1 MKSKLLAI
9 AVVLI
14 IVASLTVGCS
24 SGLFEKD
31 GDRDYHQVVAT
42 VQYNQMSE
50 PIYKGDVLVYY
61 SQYAAMYI
69 QYYGMSSEDV
79 VEYFYDT
86 LSKQKLLLL
95 YAKDY
100 LAKNDLGIT
109 DDAAIAKLS
118 NADFLTVDERRYCI
132 EMTNKT
138 FEESWQQL
146 ISDLEKEQSQNQ
158 GTDNDADKE
167 EETDKNEDL
176 PEARPTRSE
185 AAESDEY
192 EDEGLTDENQ
202 LPEKFSDYVNDKISA
217 EEDKT
222 AQKNMQ
228 TALNDLNKN
237 LASSYKDYDYYLNS
251 YYETRILEKYEEM
264 LGESLPEI
272 TDEEIDTYYTKLK
285 NTQISNYVD
294 EAAYSSALSSAS
306 NVIYHTNKGYSQVRS
321 ILLKFS
327 DDQSAVLTNVK
338 ALLEGND
345 TAIENYRALLALGSD
360 VASSSGLGIYE
371 NLADNG
377 IKVNVSNPDYNA
389 DEDELKDAYTD
400 LGVDYRVVLY
410 AMANDI
416 AEKADKLV
424 AAAEAQGIT
433 DAVQLQAVRN
443 YALNEA
449 ITDWLYL
456 VNDDDGMFE
465 SDTYTV
471 TPDGSDSS
479 YVEEYT
485 VLARK
490 LASQGAGSYYDAT
503 ATSFTEG
510 VKLSYTVD
518 EGKTPTALLEQANGK
533 KYSISSEVVKSTDSK
548 GEELS
553 TTVYTLKTEEGNE
566 ISFIVNDYGIHVV
579 FVKSL
584 YVDESQSENIVE
596 VKDENG
602 EVKGYLLGLDYR
614 FSESVEVKYVKD
626 ENGNNTDE
634 IESITVEIKT
644 VRDTFSETIRDGKIS
659 ENYSDVQSQIIK
671 DYAEKCIT
679 QNSKVYKATV
689 KEVS

>member
-69 QYYGMSSEDV
+69 QYYGMSSEEV
-79 VEYFYDT
+79 VEYFYDS

-109 DDAAIAKLS
+109 DDAEIAKLS

-138 FEESWQQL
+138 FEDSWQQL
-146 ISDLEKEQSQNQ
+146 ISDLEEEQSQNQ
-158 GTDNDADKE
+158 GNDNGSDNE
-167 EETDKNEDL
+167 EPAEDEDL
-176 PEARPTRSE
+176 LEARPTRGE
-185 AAESDEY
+185 AEESDEY
-192 EDEGLTDENQ
+192 VDEGLTDESK
-202 LPEKFSDYVNDKISA
+202 LPEKFSDYVSGKIEA
-217 EEDKT
+217 EQDAT

-251 YYETRILEKYEEM
+251 YYETRILEKYEKM
-264 LGESLPEI
+264 LGDSLPEI
-272 TDEEIDTYYTKLK
+272 TDEEVSTYYNKLK

-306 NVIYHTNKGYSQVRS
+306 NVIYHTTKGYSQVRS
-321 ILLKFS
+321 ILLQFS
-327 DDQSAVLTNVK
+327 DDQSAVLKNVQS
-338 ALLEGND
+338 LLSGND
-345 TAIENYRALLALGSD
+345 AAIEKYRALLALGSD
-360 VASSSGLGIYE
+360 VADNSGLGIYE

-400 LGVDYRVVLY
+400 LGIDYRVVLY

-416 AEKADKLV
+416 ADKADKLV
-424 AAAEAQGIT
+424 AAAQAKGIT
-433 DAVQLQAVRN
+433 DAVELQAVRN

-490 LASQGAGSYYDAT
+490 LAAQGAGSYYDSQAT
-503 ATSFTEG
+503 DFTDG
-510 VKLSYTVD
+510 VALSYTVE
-518 EGKTPTALLEQANGK
+518 EGKTPTELLAQANGK
-533 KYSISSEVVKSTDSK
+533 TYSISAEVSKSTDAD
-548 GEELS
+548 GEDLE
-553 TTVYTLKTEEGNE
+553 TTIYTLKTEEGNE

-584 YVDESQSENIVE
+584 YVDESQSDNIVE
-596 VKDENG
+596 VTDEEG

-614 FSESVEVKYVKD
+614 FSESVEVRYVKD
-626 ENGNNTDE
+626 ADGNDTDE
-634 IESITVEIKT
+634 VESIAVEIKT
-644 VRDTFSETIRDGKIS
+644 VRETFSETIRDGKIS
-659 ENYSDVQSQIIK
+659 ENNSDVQNKIIK
-671 DYAEKCIT
+671 DYAEKCIS

-689 KEVS
+689 KEVA

>member
-24 SGLFEKD
+24 SGLFEID

-79 VEYFYDT
+79 IEYFYDT

-118 NADFLTVDERRYCI
+118 NVDFLTVDERRYCI

-138 FEESWQQL
+138 FEESWQEL
-146 ISDLEKEQSQNQ
+146 ISDLEEEQEQNQ
-158 GTDNDADKE
+158 GTDDETAEDE
-167 EETDKNEDL
+167 ENTEDEDL
-176 PEARPTRSE
+176 PEARPTRDE
-185 AAESDEY
+185 AEESDEY
-192 EDEGLTDENQ
+192 VDEGLTDESK
-202 LPEKFSDYVNDKISA
+202 LPEKFTDYVNNKINA

-228 TALNDLNKN
+228 TALDDLNKN
-237 LASSYKDYDYYLNS
+237 LANSYKDYDYYLNS
-251 YYETRILEKYEEM
+251 YYETRILEKYEDM

-285 NTQISNYVD
+285 NTQISNYID
-294 EAAYSSALSSAS
+294 EAAYSGALSSAS
-306 NVIYHTNKGYSQVRS
+306 NVIYHTTKGYSQVRS
-321 ILLKFS
+321 ILLQFS
-327 DDQSAVLTNVK
+327 EDQTAALENVQ

-360 VASSSGLGIYE
+360 VASSDGLGIYE

-416 AEKADKLV
+416 ADKADKLV

-471 TPDGSDSS
+471 TPDGSDST

-490 LASQGAGSYYDAT
+490 LASQGAGRYYDAQ
-503 ATSFTEG
+503 ATSFTDG
-510 VKLSYTVD
+510 VALSYTVE

-533 KYSISSEVVKSTDSK
+533 TYSISAEVSTSTDAD
-548 GEELS
+548 GEELT

-566 ISFIVNDYGIHVV
+566 ISFIVNDYGIHVI

-584 YVDESQSENIVE
+584 YVDETQSENIVE
-596 VKDENG
+596 VKDDEG

-626 ENGNNTDE
+626 ADGNNTDE
-634 IESITVEIKT
+634 VESITVEIKT
-644 VRDTFSETIRDGKIS
+644 VRETFSELIRDGKVS
-659 ENYSDVQSQIIK
+659 ENYSDVQNQIIK

-689 KEVS
+689 KEVA

>member
-69 QYYGMSSEDV
+69 QYYGMSSEEV
-79 VEYFYDT
+79 VEYFYDS

-100 LAKNDLGIT
+100 IAKNDLGIT
-109 DDAAIAKLS
+109 DDAEIAKLS

-138 FEESWQQL
+138 FEDSWQQL
-146 ISDLEKEQSQNQ
+146 ISDLEEEQSQNQ
-158 GTDNDADKE
+158 GNDNGSDN
-167 EETDKNEDL
+167 EETTEDEDL
-176 PEARPTRSE
+176 LEARPTRGE
-185 AAESDEY
+185 AEESDEY
-192 EDEGLTDENQ
+192 VDEGLTDESK
-202 LPEKFSDYVNDKISA
+202 LPEKFSDYVSGKIEA
-217 EEDKT
+217 EQDAT

-251 YYETRILEKYEEM
+251 YYETRILEKYEKM
-264 LGESLPEI
+264 LGDSLPEI
-272 TDEEIDTYYTKLK
+272 TDEEVSTYYNKLK

-306 NVIYHTNKGYSQVRS
+306 NVIYHTTKGYSQVRS
-321 ILLKFS
+321 ILLQFS
-327 DDQSAVLTNVK
+327 DDQSAALKNVQS
-338 ALLEGND
+338 LLSGND
-345 TAIENYRALLALGSD
+345 AAIEKYRALLALGSD
-360 VASSSGLGIYE
+360 VADNSGLGIYE

-400 LGVDYRVVLY
+400 LGIDYRVVLY

-416 AEKADKLV
+416 ADKADKLV
-424 AAAEAQGIT
+424 AAAQARGIT
-433 DAVQLQAVRN
+433 DAVELQAVRN

-490 LASQGAGSYYDAT
+490 LAAQGAGSYYDSQAT
-503 ATSFTEG
+503 DFTDG
-510 VKLSYTVD
+510 VALSYTVE
-518 EGKTPTALLEQANGK
+518 EGKTPTELLAQANGK
-533 KYSISSEVVKSTDSK
+533 TYSISAEVSKSTDAD
-548 GEELS
+548 GEDLE
-553 TTVYTLKTEEGNE
+553 TTIYTLKTEEGNE

-584 YVDESQSENIVE
+584 YVDESQSDNIVE
-596 VKDENG
+596 VTDEEG

-614 FSESVEVKYVKD
+614 FSESVEVRYVKD
-626 ENGNNTDE
+626 ADGNDTDE
-634 IESITVEIKT
+634 VESITVEIKT
-644 VRDTFSETIRDGKIS
+644 VRETFSETIRDGKIS
-659 ENYSDVQSQIIK
+659 ENYSDVQNKIIK
-671 DYAEKCIT
+671 DYAEKCIS

-689 KEVS
+689 KEVA